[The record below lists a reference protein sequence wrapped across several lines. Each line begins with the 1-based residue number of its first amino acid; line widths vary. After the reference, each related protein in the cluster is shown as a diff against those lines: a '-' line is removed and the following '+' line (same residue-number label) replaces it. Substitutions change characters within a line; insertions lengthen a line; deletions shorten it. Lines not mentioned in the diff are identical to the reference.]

1 MDPENP
7 RVVLYNALRLS
18 GMAHMATILVRL
30 QIASLDDLLLH
41 QELVLN
47 AGVHQW
53 QLERV
58 LAQMDPL
65 PQTKPKPTQRG
76 DIPVMRPHMK
86 RASLTLALAAA
97 APNNRTEAMQQF
109 EQDILAR
116 STNPSQESRVRT
128 YRAIC
133 KAWGIPA
140 FPMSLETIRCFGAS
154 MKAGHYRSVALY
166 YQAAIGF
173 QARHLETPIEPFLR
187 GAIKDAIRSV
197 RRGLGPSSLK
207 ESFDPM
213 ELLTIPITD
222 TVEPFDAQKVHHMLD
237 VTIIALWFMMREIEI
252 AASKLQHLTLDDQ
265 SVHLTIPSSKTD
277 TIGQWTSRTLRC
289 ACRYQIKSLCPW
301 HAAYRHLRRVRV
313 HPTFRNS
320 QDFPLVPNIDGT
332 IMTKPQIISSLRG
345 LLEAAGIPV
354 TRQDESGNSLPRFG
368 GHAFRVSGA
377 QMLGAGGVPLQLIQL
392 LGRWSSMAIQ
402 RYVQQ
407 SHLAV
412 VPSVPEQLLNNRPS
426 QLLQTEAST
435 GSVVAQTSQ
444 AVSPT
449 TPPGRDLPPA
459 DNQPVPSPCRSST
472 RWRLNME
479 TQNDKI
485 DDLAKQVAD
494 LTLALAPP
502 AQSFVVR
509 KRSNI
514 VHQGFTYETY
524 NQPSVWKTPCGW
536 SYGCSNF
543 FRVPVVDTT
552 HVKCKKC
559 FNIDDTVDSSD
570 SEGHDQKDDV
580 SSSDSSSSE
589 EEEI

>member
-1 MDPENP
+1 MLNP
-7 RVVLYNALRLS
+7 RTSQPFKPLGFPALL
-18 GMAHMATILVRL
+18 AILGL
-30 QIASLDDLLLH
+30 PSPSNSSQPFCLILGLPSPSFKTLDFPAFSKIGPPSLLH
-41 QELVLN
+41 ASFFRLFCSTQVQRIDLKIFKVRPVRHKAK
-47 AGVHQW
+47 AGTH
-53 QLERV
+53 EN
-58 LAQMDPL
+58 
-65 PQTKPKPTQRG
+65 KPKQRRK
-76 DIPVMRPHMK
+76 IIK
-86 RASLTLALAAA
+86 A
-97 APNNRTEAMQQF
+97 F
-109 EQDILAR
+109 
-116 STNPSQESRVRT
+116 RT

-289 ACRYQIKSLCPW
+289 ACRYQTKSLCPW

-392 LGRWSSMAIQ
+392 LGRWTSMAIQ

-426 QLLQTEAST
+426 QLISH
-435 GSVVAQTSQ
+435 
-444 AVSPT
+444 
-449 TPPGRDLPPA
+449 
-459 DNQPVPSPCRSST
+459 
-472 RWRLNME
+472 
-479 TQNDKI
+479 
-485 DDLAKQVAD
+485 
-494 LTLALAPP
+494 
-502 AQSFVVR
+502 VR
-509 KRSNI
+509 
-514 VHQGFTYETY
+514 
-524 NQPSVWKTPCGW
+524 
-536 SYGCSNF
+536 
-543 FRVPVVDTT
+543 
-552 HVKCKKC
+552 
-559 FNIDDTVDSSD
+559 
-570 SEGHDQKDDV
+570 
-580 SSSDSSSSE
+580 
-589 EEEI
+589 